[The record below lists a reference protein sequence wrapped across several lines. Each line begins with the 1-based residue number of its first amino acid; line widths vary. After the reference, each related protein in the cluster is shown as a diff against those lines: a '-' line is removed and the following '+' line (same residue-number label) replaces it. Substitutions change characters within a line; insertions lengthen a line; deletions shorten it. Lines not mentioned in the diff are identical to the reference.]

1 MPHISKSQIKLV
13 RSLQLKKNRDE
24 LSLFVAEGNK
34 CIEELSKVFTPYL
47 YIMLATAP
55 ADTKR
60 AHGNLVTGL
69 DNCTDAKPTA
79 LGCTDTGTAATA
91 PAATVTATAAEIRQ
105 MSSLKTPQGAIAV
118 FHKQPATMG
127 DMLATAPGCTDAGT
141 AATAA
146 ITLVLDGIQDPG
158 NLGTIIRTA
167 VWFGV
172 TEIVCSPDT
181 ADCFG
186 PKVVQA
192 TMGALAQVHIAYR
205 DLPSWLATIRDS
217 PIYGTLLDGKNIYE
231 ILGCTDMLATAPA
244 DTKRVP
250 GNLVTGLDNCA
261 DMLATAPTAAVI
273 IMGSEGNG
281 ISKAVRPFITHPI
294 YIPTYA
300 AEGHGIESLN
310 VAIATG
316 ITLSVFC
323 RKLSVLHRTITGQ

>member
-1 MPHISKSQIKLV
+1 MLHISKAQIKLV

-34 CIEELSKVFTPYL
+34 CIEELSKVFKPYL
-47 YIMLATAP
+47 YI
-55 ADTKR
+55 KEES
-60 AHGNLVTGL
+60 HTGCL
-69 DNCTDAKPTA
+69 NASNS
-79 LGCTDTGTAATA
+79 
-91 PAATVTATAAEIRQ
+91 VTATAEEIRQ
-105 MSSLKTPQGAIAV
+105 MSSLKTPQGAIAI
-118 FHKQPATMG
+118 FHKQPAWSS
-127 DMLATAPGCTDAGT
+127 TADCTDAKT

-146 ITLVLDGIQDPG
+146 AALTLVLDGVQDPG

-192 TMGALAQVHIAYR
+192 TMGALAQVHITYR
-205 DLPSWLATIRDS
+205 DLPSWLASVHKT
-217 PIYGTLLDGKNIYE
+217 PIYGTLLDGKNIYDV
-231 ILGCTDMLATAPA
+231 LSDSHQHG
-244 DTKRVP
+244 K
-250 GNLVTGLDNCA
+250 
-261 DMLATAPTAAVI
+261 AVI

-281 ISKAVRPFITHPI
+281 ISPAVRPFITHPV

-310 VAIATG
+310 VAIATA
-316 ITLSVFC
+316 ITLSIF
-323 RKLSVLHRTITGQ
+323 RRQLP